1 MRTGDDRNPVSG
13 PLFYRRLPGGVKS
26 AILPLIALLL
36 LGAADEDDFARS
48 RNLEETLGT
57 LSSAFSRG
65 EVDSVL
71 SVFDGELAGRQLTAR
86 LHNLHGISLAAV
98 GRHREAVEAFE
109 RGIRM
114 AYHRPELHLNLAIS
128 LLELGVTGRAMAE
141 FEEAL
146 ELGPDSVEAHLGYG
160 RSLLRFRRYE
170 EAREVLDRAHSLD
183 PTDARV
189 QRTRAELAHQW
200 GGPEQEREIWT
211 WLEENRPSAESAKRL
226 GELTADPR
234 VAAEYFE
241 HCLERDSDAD
251 DCRERAAGLHLQ
263 SGRAVRAVELLAP
276 RAETLSEAGYQ
287 NLLLAEQSRGQLA
300 PLEKLVAE
308 RPPAMARGWAIL
320 ALARRDAGELESALD
335 AARRAAALDPDDL
348 EVVNLLAVLLAET
361 GETEA
366 ARDRWEWILEQ
377 NPDHEAARRNLE
389 ARLGG

>member
-1 MRTGDDRNPVSG
+1 MRTRGVRHASPG
-13 PLFYRRLPGGVKS
+13 HTFYRGLPGGVKS
-26 AILPLIALLL
+26 ALLPLIALLL
-36 LGAADEDDFARS
+36 LGATSEDDLARS
-48 RNLEETLGT
+48 RKLEETLGA
-57 LSSAFSRG
+57 LSSAFTRG

-71 SVFDGELAGRQLTAR
+71 SVFEGELVGRQLTAR
-86 LHNLHGISLAAV
+86 LHNLHGTSLAAV

-170 EAREVLDRAHSLD
+170 KAQEILDRAHFLD

-189 QRTRAELAHQW
+189 QRARAELARNW
-200 GGPEQEREIWT
+200 GGPEQERELWS
-211 WLEENRPSAESAKRL
+211 WLEEHQPSAESAKRL
-226 GELTADPR
+226 GELTTDSR
-234 VAAEYFE
+234 VAIEYFE

-263 SGRAVRAVELLAP
+263 SGNPARAVELLAP
-276 RAETLSEAGYQ
+276 RAESLTEAGYQ
-287 NLLLAEQSRGQLA
+287 NLLLARQSLGKLA
-300 PLEKLVAE
+300 PLEDLVAE
-308 RPPAMARGWAIL
+308 RPPATARGWAIL
-320 ALARRDAGELESALD
+320 ALARRDAGELASALD
-335 AARRAAALDPDDL
+335 AAERAAALGPDDL

-366 ARDRWEWILEQ
+366 ARDRWKWILEQ